1 MLYSAANNLHR
12 LDSFG
17 GDDIEKLA
25 INELFEVLDS
35 LYCSKKLLLLF
46 GNQY

>member
-35 LYCSKKLLLLF
+35 LYCSEKLSLLS